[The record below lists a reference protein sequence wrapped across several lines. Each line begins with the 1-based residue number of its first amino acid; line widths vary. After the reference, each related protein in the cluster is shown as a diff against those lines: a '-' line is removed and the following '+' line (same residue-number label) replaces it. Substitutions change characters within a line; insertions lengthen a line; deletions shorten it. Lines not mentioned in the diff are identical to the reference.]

1 MKANTEILK
10 ESMKIQGKTVKGND
24 IEITV
29 GNLGMIGNAWG
40 MMLSVY
46 MFVEFEGEMYRITLY
61 YDYYAFEKENKLYC
75 VLTLQEAH
83 RVEAEYLKLAGYR
96 ETYLGGTIKL

>member
-10 ESMKIQGKTVKGND
+10 EAQKIQAKTVKGND

-29 GNLGMIGNAWG
+29 GNLGMIGNGWG

-46 MFVEFEGEMYRITLY
+46 MFVEFEGEMYRITPY
-61 YDYYAFEKENKLYC
+61 FDYYAFEKENKPYC

-96 ETYLGGTIKL
+96 ETYFGGTVKL

>member
-10 ESMKIQGKTVKGND
+10 ESMKIQGKTVKGNE
-24 IEITV
+24 IEVTV

-46 MFVEFEGEMYRITLY
+46 MFIEFEGEMYRITPY
-61 YDYYAFEKENKLYC
+61 FDYYAFEKDSKPYC

-83 RVEAEYLKLAGYR
+83 RIEAEYLKLAGYR
-96 ETYLGGTIKL
+96 ETYFGGTVKL